1 MNDAR
6 IVFIDCDNT
15 LVGVDEEG
23 NEVIPESAKKAIA
36 RARENGVKVYLCTG
50 RSLPEMHGPIE
61 EVEFDGIIGGS
72 GAFVIEDGRMVYHKT
87 MEAGDVKTVVDLLD
101 KHQAKYMLES
111 NSGIYANKKMVDH
124 FMEDVQSRQFA
135 MILKDAAL
143 ADYSDI
149 NKVAYLSEEL
159 PIEDA
164 SSYLEDRYD
173 IVNYSY
179 GVGNVG
185 GEISTK
191 GVNKGSAVRYVMESK
206 GIDKENSYSIGDSY
220 NDVPMFENTGTSIA
234 MGFHARGLEQVVDFV
249 TREMEEDG
257 VEFAFIKYKLI

>member
-1 MNDAR
+1 MNDTK

-15 LVGVDEEG
+15 LVGVDEDG
-23 NEVIPESAKKAIA
+23 YEVIPESAKSAIV
-36 RARENGVKVYLCTG
+36 RARENGVLVYLCTG
-50 RSLPEMHGPIE
+50 RSMPEMRGPIE

-72 GAFVIEDGRMVYHKT
+72 GAFVIENGRMIYHRT
-87 MEAGDVKTVVDLLD
+87 MEAEDVRKVVDLLD
-101 KHQAKYMLES
+101 KHEAKYMLES

-135 MILKDAAL
+135 MILKDASQ

-149 NKVAYLSEEL
+149 NKVAYLSKEL

-164 SSYLEDRYD
+164 SSFLEDRYD

-191 GVNKGSAVRYVMESK
+191 GINKGSAVKYILESK
-206 GIDKENSYSIGDSY
+206 GINKENSYSIGDSH

-234 MGFHARGLEQVVDFV
+234 MGFHARGLEKIVDFV
-249 TREMEEDG
+249 TKEMEDDG
-257 VEFAFIKYKLI
+257 IEFAFKKYKLI

>member
-1 MNDAR
+1 MNDTK

-15 LVGVDEEG
+15 LVGVDEDG
-23 NEVIPESAKKAIA
+23 YEVIPESAKKAIA

-50 RSLPEMHGPIE
+50 RSLPEMYGPIE

-72 GAFVIEDGRMVYHKT
+72 GAFVIEDGQMVYRKT
-87 MEAGDVKTVVDLLD
+87 MEADDVKTVVDLLD

-206 GIDKENSYSIGDSY
+206 GINKENSYSIGDSH

-234 MGFHARGLEQVVDFV
+234 MGFHARGLEKIVDFV
-249 TREMEEDG
+249 TKEMEDDG
-257 VEFAFIKYKLI
+257 IEFAFKKYKLI